1 MINLIIGK
9 KGSGKT
15 TVMVEMANDAVK
27 ITKGH
32 VVFLDVDN
40 SRMFQVDYR
49 ARFIHLN
56 EYDIENENE
65 FFGFLCGVVA
75 SNYDIDHIFIDGL
88 MQISETKLEDMGHF
102 FDRLDK
108 LEKKYNISIVIGIS
122 WENEE
127 VPEFLHRYKI
137 DKLS

>member
-1 MINLIIGK
+1 MVGK

-15 TVMVEMANDAVK
+15 KLMVEMANEAVK
-27 ITKGH
+27 KTKGH

-49 ARFIHLN
+49 ARFMHLK
-56 EYDIENENE
+56 EYNIEDEHE

-88 MQISETKLEDMGHF
+88 MQMSKTNLEDMAPW

-108 LEKKYNISIVIGIS
+108 LEKKYNISFVIGIS
-122 WENEE
+122 WEEEE
-127 VPEFLHRYKI
+127 VPEFLHRYKVE
-137 DKLS
+137 KLS

>member
-1 MINLIIGK
+1 MIKLIVGK

-15 TVMVEMANDAVK
+15 KAMVGMSNEAVK
-27 ITKGH
+27 KTKGH
-32 VVFLDVDN
+32 VVFIDVDQ

-49 ARFIHLN
+49 ARFMHLS
-56 EYDIENENE
+56 EYNIENENE

-88 MQISETKLEDMGHF
+88 MQVSESDLEDMGRF

-108 LEKKYNISIVIGIS
+108 LEKKFNITFVIGVS
-122 WENEE
+122 WEKDEI
-127 VPEFLHRYKI
+127 PEFLQRYKI
-137 DKLS
+137 DKLL